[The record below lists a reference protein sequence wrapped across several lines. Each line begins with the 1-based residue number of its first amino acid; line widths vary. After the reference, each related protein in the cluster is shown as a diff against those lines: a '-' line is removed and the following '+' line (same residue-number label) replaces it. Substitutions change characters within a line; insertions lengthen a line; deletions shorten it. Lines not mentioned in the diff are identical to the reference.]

1 MPHGFEMT
9 KKNPVYLTVLLVALS
24 IVITFQTTF
33 LMTEGYKDHD
43 SDQRDEAS
51 SGASEVIAD
60 STYKKLKELASIYA
74 ALFPDD
80 IDEELVEKYLISA
93 LIQSVGDDFGVYYDA
108 ESFAER
114 LDSISGKYKGIG
126 VTVEYDSDLG
136 HIVIASVIHDSP
148 AESAGILAG
157 DRITHV
163 GEGEE
168 RKSVLEIGYNN
179 AVNMIRGEQGTYAKI
194 TILRGDESIDFS
206 VKRDEVTNQT
216 VFFRMYSKDSRIAV
230 IRISQFEKTTPEQ
243 FEAALAEAKNAGAQ
257 AYVFDVRSNPGGELN
272 AVASVLDMLLPEGPI
287 IRLQYKDSSK
297 NAQINSGAEC
307 IKAPMAVLCN
317 GSTASAGELF
327 SAALKDYEIATLVG
341 VKTFGKGTMQNL
353 LTLSDGSGLAITTA
367 YYLPPFSENYHG
379 VGVCPDIELDISSEL
394 KNMAVSKYTD
404 ENDNQLH
411 AAIDVLLPQING

>member
-1 MPHGFEMT
+1 MT

-33 LMTEGYKDHD
+33 LLTEGYKSNDANTD
-43 SDQRDEAS
+43 TGSG
-51 SGASEVIAD
+51 SGASQVISD
-60 STYKKLKELASIYA
+60 KTYEKLKEIAAIYA

-80 IDEELVEKYLISA
+80 VDAELVEQYLISA
-93 LIQSVGDDFGVYYDA
+93 LIQSAGDDFGVYYPPEA
-108 ESFAER
+108 FAER

-126 VTVEYDSDLG
+126 VTVEYDSGKG
-136 HIVIASVIHDSP
+136 HIVVASVLPKSP

-168 RKSVLEIGYNN
+168 RKSVLELGYTG
-179 AVNMIRGEQGTYAKI
+179 AVELIRGEQGTYAKI
-194 TILRGDESIDFS
+194 TVLRGDESIDLS
-206 VKRDEVTNQT
+206 VMRDEVTNQT

-230 IRISQFEKTTPEQ
+230 IRISQFEKTTPQQ
-243 FEAALAEAKNAGAQ
+243 FEEALAKAKDAGAR

-287 IRLQYKDSSK
+287 IRLEYKDSSK
-297 NAQINSGAEC
+297 NAQIDSDAEYLD
-307 IKAPMAVLCN
+307 APMAVLCN

-327 SAALKDYEIATLVG
+327 SAALKDYKVATLVG
-341 VKTFGKGTMQNL
+341 TQTFGKGTMQNL
-353 LTLSDGSGLAITTA
+353 LSLSDGSGLAITTA
-367 YYLPPFSENYHG
+367 YYLPPYSENYHG
-379 VGVCPDIELDISSEL
+379 VGVSPDVVLDISSEL
-394 KNMAVSKYTD
+394 KNVSVSKYTD

-411 AAIDVLLPQING
+411 AAADALIPQING